1 MKPVAENVKF
11 PEVELE
17 VLQFWDDHKIFENT
31 LKKTRDRQ
39 PFIFYDGPPFATG
52 LPHYGH
58 LLAGTIKD
66 IIPRFWTMRGR
77 YIDRRFGWDCH
88 GLPVEMEIEQALDL
102 HGKSE
107 IERFGVANF
116 NAECRKIVLR
126 YTEEWE
132 KTVRRTGRWV
142 DFRNDYRTMDL
153 SFMETVW
160 WALRQ
165 MWDKDLVYE
174 GYKVLPFST
183 RLGTV
188 LSNFEANLNYKDVQD
203 PTVTVRFAADGEEKT
218 SFIAWTTTPWTLPSN
233 LALAVGPDIDYVK
246 VRDHNEDG
254 AHYIMA
260 EARLKT
266 YFPKPETCTIVQ
278 RYKGRDLVG
287 RGYQPLFPYFA
298 ERKKQKNF
306 RVIAA
311 DYVTTEDG
319 TGIVH
324 IAPAFGE
331 DDFFAC
337 QQAGIE
343 LVNPVDDEGKFAP
356 EVADFAGL
364 HVKEADPKIIAHL
377 KRDKKLV
384 HQGTIFHSYPYCW
397 RSDTPL
403 IYRAVNTWFVRVEA
417 FRERLVA
424 NNQLTAWVPEH
435 LRDGRFGNWLENARD
450 WAISRNRYWGTPLP
464 IWKSEDESEIV
475 CIGSVEE
482 LAQKT
487 GVRVTD
493 LHREYVDDLS
503 FPATTGQGVMRR
515 VPQVFDCW
523 FESGSMPYAQ
533 IHYPFDNAESF
544 SRAFPADFI
553 AEGLD
558 QTRGWFYTLMVV
570 ASALFDK
577 PAFHNVVV
585 NGLVLAEDGKK
596 MSKRLKNYPEPD
608 EIMAQH
614 GADAMRLYLINSPLV
629 RAEELRFSEQ
639 GVRDTVRR
647 LLLPWWNAYKFFVT
661 YAQVDDW
668 QPDHKVDEAS
678 PNILDRWI
686 LSRQQTLIRRVNA
699 EMEAYRLY
707 TVVPALLDFLNELTN
722 WYVRLNRR
730 RFWADDSKVDDDNHQ
745 ITMGSSSALTDKN
758 FAYRTLHQVL
768 LSFSKLMA
776 PFTPFLA
783 DAVYRNLSTLQ
794 PDRAAASVHL
804 EDFPSYDQHAV
815 EAGLEDAVARMQ
827 RVILLGRSL
836 RNERKVKVRIPL
848 QTLTI
853 LHRQES
859 VLNDLKPLEGYI
871 REELNVKTVAYSTAE
886 DDKVELSAKPNPQ
899 LLGPRFGKAFGQIR
913 KQLAALSREQM
924 LTLEAGQ
931 SLQLN
936 GHAFQPDEVQIL
948 RQAKDGVPDVHSDRF
963 ISIEF
968 PCDLNDELISEG
980 LAREVVHLIQQMR
993 KDAGYQVEDRI
1004 AVTYQAAPQL
1014 ATAIDRHL
1022 AYIQQ
1027 ETLARS
1033 LAQAQPTGD
1042 RVESADIEGAAIT
1055 LGVQRQAV

>member
-1 MKPVAENVKF
+1 MKPVAEHVKF

-17 VLQFWDDHKIFENT
+17 ILRFWDDNKIFENT
-31 LKKTRDRQ
+31 LKKTRDQQ

-77 YIDRRFGWDCH
+77 YVDRRFGWDCH
-88 GLPVEMEIEQALDL
+88 GLPVEMEIEQALNL
-102 HGKSE
+102 HGKSA
-107 IERFGVANF
+107 IERFGVTNF

-160 WALRQ
+160 WALKQ
-165 MWDKDLVYE
+165 MWDKELVYE

-188 LSNFEANLNYKDVQD
+188 LSNFEANLNYRDVQD
-203 PTVTVRFAADGEEKT
+203 PTVTVRFAADGEEQT

-246 VRDHNEDG
+246 VRDHEDG

-266 YFPKPETCTIVQ
+266 YFPKSGTCTIVQ
-278 RYKGRDLVG
+278 RYKGRNLVG
-287 RGYQPLFPYFA
+287 RGYRPLFPYFA
-298 ERKKQKNF
+298 ERKQQHAF
-306 RVIAA
+306 RLIAA

-331 DDFFAC
+331 DDFLAC
-337 QQAGIE
+337 QQAGID
-343 LVNPVDDEGKFAP
+343 LVNPVDDEGKFTAQ
-356 EVADFAGL
+356 VSDFAGL
-364 HVKEADPKIIAHL
+364 HVKEADAKIIAHL

-384 HQGTIFHSYPYCW
+384 HQGTISHSYPYCW

-417 FRERLVA
+417 FRDRLVA
-424 NNQLTAWVPEH
+424 NNQLTTWVPEH
-435 LRDGRFGNWLENARD
+435 LRDGRFGKWLENARD

-464 IWKSEDESEIV
+464 IWKSEDGSEIA
-475 CIGSVEE
+475 CIGGVEE
-482 LAQKT
+482 LAQRT

-503 FPATTGQGVMRR
+503 FPATTGRGLMRR

-533 IHYPFDNAESF
+533 MHYPFDNAENF
-544 SRAFPADFI
+544 SRTFPADFI

-608 EIMAQH
+608 EIMAQY

-661 YAQVDDW
+661 YALVDDW
-668 QPDHKVDEAS
+668 KPESALADAS

-686 LSRQQTLIRRVNA
+686 VSRQQTLIRRVNT

-730 RFWADDSKVDDDNHQ
+730 RFWADD
-745 ITMGSSSALTDKN
+745 GTDKH
-758 FAYRTLHQVL
+758 FAYHALHQVL
-768 LSFSKLMA
+768 VTFSKLMA

-794 PDRAAASVHL
+794 QERVADSVHL
-804 EDFPSYDQHAV
+804 DDFPSYDPRV
-815 EAGLEDAVARMQ
+815 VDAGLEDAVARMQ

-836 RNERKVKVRIPL
+836 RNERKVKVRMPL

-859 VLNDLKPLEGYI
+859 VLNDLKPLESYI

-886 DDKVELSAKPNPQ
+886 DEKVELSVKPNPQ
-899 LLGPRFGKAFGQIR
+899 LLGPRFGRAFGQIR
-913 KQLAALSREQM
+913 KQLAALNREQM

-931 SLQLN
+931 PLQLN

-948 RQAKDGVPDVHSDRF
+948 RQAKDGLPDVHSDRF

-968 PCDLNDELISEG
+968 PCELNDELISEG

-1022 AYIQQ
+1022 TYIQH

-1033 LAQAQPTGD
+1033 LAQTQPTGD
-1042 RVESADIEGAAIT
+1042 WVESATIEGAAIT
-1055 LGVQRQAV
+1055 LGVQRRAT

>member
-1 MKPVAENVKF
+1 
-11 PEVELE
+11 
-17 VLQFWDDHKIFENT
+17 
-31 LKKTRDRQ
+31 
-39 PFIFYDGPPFATG
+39 
-52 LPHYGH
+52 
-58 LLAGTIKD
+58 
-66 IIPRFWTMRGR
+66 
-77 YIDRRFGWDCH
+77 
-88 GLPVEMEIEQALDL
+88 
-102 HGKSE
+102 
-107 IERFGVANF
+107 
-116 NAECRKIVLR
+116 
-126 YTEEWE
+126 
-132 KTVRRTGRWV
+132 
-142 DFRNDYRTMDL
+142 
-153 SFMETVW
+153 
-160 WALRQ
+160 
-165 MWDKDLVYE
+165 
-174 GYKVLPFST
+174 
-183 RLGTV
+183 
-188 LSNFEANLNYKDVQD
+188 
-203 PTVTVRFAADGEEKT
+203 
-218 SFIAWTTTPWTLPSN
+218 
-233 LALAVGPDIDYVK
+233 
-246 VRDHNEDG
+246 
-254 AHYIMA
+254 
-260 EARLKT
+260 
-266 YFPKPETCTIVQ
+266 
-278 RYKGRDLVG
+278 
-287 RGYQPLFPYFA
+287 
-298 ERKKQKNF
+298 
-306 RVIAA
+306 
-311 DYVTTEDG
+311 
-319 TGIVH
+319 
-324 IAPAFGE
+324 
-331 DDFFAC
+331 
-337 QQAGIE
+337 
-343 LVNPVDDEGKFAP
+343 
-356 EVADFAGL
+356 
-364 HVKEADPKIIAHL
+364 
-377 KRDKKLV
+377 
-384 HQGTIFHSYPYCW
+384 
-397 RSDTPL
+397 
-403 IYRAVNTWFVRVEA
+403 
-417 FRERLVA
+417 
-424 NNQLTAWVPEH
+424 
-435 LRDGRFGNWLENARD
+435 
-450 WAISRNRYWGTPLP
+450 
-464 IWKSEDESEIV
+464 
-475 CIGSVEE
+475 
-482 LAQKT
+482 
-487 GVRVTD
+487 
-493 LHREYVDDLS
+493 
-503 FPATTGQGVMRR
+503 
-515 VPQVFDCW
+515 
-523 FESGSMPYAQ
+523 
-533 IHYPFDNAESF
+533 
-544 SRAFPADFI
+544 
-553 AEGLD
+553 
-558 QTRGWFYTLMVV
+558 
-570 ASALFDK
+570 
-577 PAFHNVVV
+577 
-585 NGLVLAEDGKK
+585 

-730 RFWADDSKVDDDNHQ
+730 RFWADDS
-745 ITMGSSSALTDKN
+745 TDKN

>member
-17 VLQFWDDHKIFENT
+17 VLQFWDEAKVFENT
-31 LKKTRDRQ
+31 LKKTRDQQ

-77 YIDRRFGWDCH
+77 YVDRRFGWDCH

-107 IERFGVANF
+107 IERFGVARF

-174 GYKVLPFST
+174 GSKVLPFST

-203 PTVTVRFAADGEEKT
+203 PTVTVRFAADDEEKT
-218 SFIAWTTTPWTLPSN
+218 SFLAWTTTPWTLPSN
-233 LALAVGPDIDYVK
+233 LALAVGPDIAYVK
-246 VRDHNEDG
+246 VRDHEDG
-254 AHYIMA
+254 THYILA
-260 EARLKT
+260 EARLAT
-266 YFPKPETCTIVQ
+266 YFPKPGTCTLVQ
-278 RYKGRDLVG
+278 RYTGRDLVG
-287 RGYQPLFPYFA
+287 RGYRPVFPYFA
-298 ERKKQKNF
+298 EHKRYAAF
-306 RVIAA
+306 RLIAA

-331 DDFFAC
+331 DDFLAC
-337 QQAGIE
+337 QQAGIA
-343 LVNPVDDEGKFAP
+343 LVNPVDDEGKFTAQVP
-356 EVADFAGL
+356 DFAGL
-364 HVKEADPKIIAHL
+364 HVKEADARIIAHL
-377 KRDKKLV
+377 KRDKQLV

-417 FRERLVA
+417 FRDRLVA
-424 NNQLTAWVPEH
+424 NNQRTTWVPEH
-435 LRDGRFGNWLENARD
+435 LRDGRFGKWLENARD

-464 IWKSEDESEIV
+464 IWKSEDGSEVV

-482 LAQKT
+482 LAQRA

-493 LHREYVDDLS
+493 LHREYVDALS
-503 FPATTGQGVMRR
+503 FPSTTGGLMRR

-533 IHYPFDNAESF
+533 LHYPFDNAERF

-629 RAEELRFSEQ
+629 RAEELRFSEH

-661 YAQVDDW
+661 YALVDGW
-668 QPDHKVDEAS
+668 KPERVPAEAS

-686 LSRQQTLIRRVNA
+686 VSRQQTLIRRVNA

-722 WYVRLNRR
+722 WYVRLGRR
-730 RFWADDSKVDDDNHQ
+730 RFWA
-745 ITMGSSSALTDKN
+745 GAPADKN
-758 FAYRTLHQVL
+758 FACRSLHQVL
-768 LSFSKLMA
+768 VTFSKLMA

-794 PDRAAASVHL
+794 PERAAASVHL
-804 EDFPSYDQHAV
+804 EDFPSYDPAAV
-815 EAGLEDAVARMQ
+815 DAGLEDAVARMQ
-827 RVILLGRSL
+827 RVILLGRSR

-848 QTLTI
+848 QTLTV

-886 DDKVELSAKPNPQ
+886 DEKVELRAKPNPQ
-899 LLGPRFGKAFGQIR
+899 LLGPRFGRGFGQVR
-913 KQLAALSREQM
+913 EQLATLSREQM
-924 LTLEAGQ
+924 LRLEAGQ
-931 SLQLN
+931 SLQFS
-936 GHAFQPDEVQIL
+936 GHAFQPDEVHIL

-968 PCDLNDELISEG
+968 PCELNDELLSEG
-980 LAREVVHLIQQMR
+980 LAREVVHLIQHMR
-993 KDAGYQVEDRI
+993 KEAGYQVEDRI

-1014 ATAIDRHL
+1014 ASAIGHHL
-1022 AYIQQ
+1022 SYIQQ

-1033 LAQAQPTGD
+1033 LARAQPTGD
-1042 RVESADIEGAAIT
+1042 RVESGDIDGAAIT
-1055 LGVQRQAV
+1055 LGVQREEE